1 MKALKA
7 YKYRLY
13 PTSKQE
19 EFIQKTFSC
28 VRLVYNLM
36 LQDRIDIYKEMRKN
50 PQQTFKMPTPAK
62 YKKQYPVLREVD
74 SLALANAQV
83 YLDRAF
89 KNFYREKGM
98 GFPKKKKK
106 ETVHSY
112 TTNNQH
118 GTVKILDNR
127 YLKVPKLKSLIKM
140 KVHRQPLGEI
150 KSVTI
155 SMSASHNYYVSILC
169 EAPIET
175 KTKQQK
181 MVGICSS
188 REKFALLSNY
198 NGIGFKLRCYLY

>member
-98 GFPKKKKK
+98 GFPKRKRKKRCIP
-106 ETVHSY
+106 T
-112 TTNNQH
+112 
-118 GTVKILDNR
+118 LR
-127 YLKVPKLKSLIKM
+127 
-140 KVHRQPLGEI
+140 
-150 KSVTI
+150 TI
-155 SMSASHNYYVSILC
+155 NMARS
-169 EAPIET
+169 
-175 KTKQQK
+175 
-181 MVGICSS
+181 
-188 REKFALLSNY
+188 KFW
-198 NGIGFKLRCYLY
+198 IIVI

>member
-98 GFPKKKKK
+98 GFPR
-106 ETVHSY
+106 VAY
-112 TTNNQH
+112 ACARRVPAAPDNQ
-118 GTVKILDNR
+118 TL
-127 YLKVPKLKSLIKM
+127 
-140 KVHRQPLGEI
+140 
-150 KSVTI
+150 
-155 SMSASHNYYVSILC
+155 
-169 EAPIET
+169 
-175 KTKQQK
+175 
-181 MVGICSS
+181 
-188 REKFALLSNY
+188 
-198 NGIGFKLRCYLY
+198 

>member
-89 KNFYREKGM
+89 KNFYREKGKR
-98 GFPKKKKK
+98 KKRCIP
-106 ETVHSY
+106 T
-112 TTNNQH
+112 
-118 GTVKILDNR
+118 LR
-127 YLKVPKLKSLIKM
+127 
-140 KVHRQPLGEI
+140 
-150 KSVTI
+150 TI
-155 SMSASHNYYVSILC
+155 NMARS
-169 EAPIET
+169 
-175 KTKQQK
+175 
-181 MVGICSS
+181 
-188 REKFALLSNY
+188 KFW
-198 NGIGFKLRCYLY
+198 IIVI